1 MLIKGSGQRVYRNLY
16 FLLNFVVNCSESKTN
31 FKMCVWHRGYIV
43 LFACFVFVLGL
54 CIERAWE

>member
-1 MLIKGSGQRVYRNLY
+1 MGAYGNSLY
-16 FLLNFVVNCSESKTN
+16 FLLNFVVNCSKSKTN
-31 FKMCVWHRGYIV
+31 FKMCVWHRGYVV